1 MSLGFRLDAVRA
13 RADAEAIAQPGGEAA
28 AGAFWGGLSLVLA
41 LVCFA
46 DAAESG
52 EALFHRGV
60 AHASGVEGAV
70 QVVGEATVCVAGRLS
85 FLVGGGYWFLVFTCF
100 FGLFGLFLW
109 RIEIDTAGLVSLY
122 CEMKGM

>member
-1 MSLGFRLDAVRA
+1 MSLGVRLDAVGA
-13 RADAEAIAQPGGEAA
+13 RADAEPIAQAGGEAA
-28 AGAFWGGLSLVLA
+28 AGAFWGGFSLVLA

-46 DAAESG
+46 DAAEGG

-70 QVVGEATVCVAGRLS
+70 QVVGEATVCVTGRLG
-85 FLVGGGYWFLVFTCF
+85 FLVGGRFWYLGFTCF

-109 RIEIDTAGLVSLY
+109 RVEIDTAGLVSLY
-122 CEMKGM
+122 G